1 MAMQISAIA
10 EMGRCTLT
18 TASAAPAS
26 ATPTTS
32 TSAASASAV
41 GWTRA
46 RGSFRR
52 GGRAAWR
59 LERCAVVAR
68 RWGRCWHRL
77 LLRHKCIEACRAAHT
92 AAAQGRLHV
101 GAARI
106 LELRKLNGKQRVL
119 RHSVHTC
126 DASHCMAVI
135 APLVERA
142 GWWLPDRLRAPLL
155 VPVLSLGRCMAATEG
170 SGAQAGSC
178 SLAVADREAA
188 AGRAAVRDL
197 LVARAV
203 SGGSDGAWRQ

>member
-68 RWGRCWHRL
+68 RWGRCWR
-77 LLRHKCIEACRAAHT
+77 
-92 AAAQGRLHV
+92 QGEHHESMGHLHF
-101 GAARI
+101 
-106 LELRKLNGKQRVL
+106 
-119 RHSVHTC
+119 S
-126 DASHCMAVI
+126 
-135 APLVERA
+135 
-142 GWWLPDRLRAPLL
+142 
-155 VPVLSLGRCMAATEG
+155 
-170 SGAQAGSC
+170 SC
-178 SLAVADREAA
+178 STTPPPNPASNGAVNSPVNGLPAT
-188 AGRAAVRDL
+188 L
-197 LVARAV
+197 
-203 SGGSDGAWRQ
+203 RQP

>member
-1 MAMQISAIA
+1 M
-10 EMGRCTLT
+10 
-18 TASAAPAS
+18 
-26 ATPTTS
+26 
-32 TSAASASAV
+32 
-41 GWTRA
+41 
-46 RGSFRR
+46 
-52 GGRAAWR
+52 
-59 LERCAVVAR
+59 
-68 RWGRCWHRL
+68 
-77 LLRHKCIEACRAAHT
+77 
-92 AAAQGRLHV
+92 

-188 AGRAAVRDL
+188 AGRCC
-197 LVARAV
+197 ARPTCRQSCFRRQRWSMEAV
-203 SGGSDGAWRQ
+203 SKDLMDMKVAELKEELEARDELGTS